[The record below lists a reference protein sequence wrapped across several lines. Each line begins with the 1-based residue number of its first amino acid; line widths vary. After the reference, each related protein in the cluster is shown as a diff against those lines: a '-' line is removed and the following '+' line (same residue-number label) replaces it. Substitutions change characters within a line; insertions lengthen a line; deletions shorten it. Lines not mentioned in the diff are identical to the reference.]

1 MSAAFPESYRTCS
14 DYTKRNRITPI
25 THAIILQVRTYL
37 NSTRS
42 SKELQTEVSKS
53 SKCRKLI
60 QTVRWANK
68 PSSAFQRTRLTMFS
82 YPEYK
87 VLML

>member
-1 MSAAFPESYRTCS
+1 MSAAFPEGCRTCS
-14 DYTKRNRITPI
+14 DYTKRDRITPI
-25 THAIILQVRTYL
+25 TQAIILQVRTYL

-42 SKELQTEVSKS
+42 SKELQIEVTKS
-53 SKCRKLI
+53 SKCRKLT

-68 PSSAFQRTRLTMFS
+68 PSSTFQRTRLTMFS
-82 YPEYK
+82 FPEYK